1 MVKIDIDPQCDQPF
15 NIGMI
20 DRLARYEE
28 SAVLAS
34 VTVKRRMLTAQRLET
49 LAASSSAYLL
59 SPSSSSSA
67 ASKELGKGWIGYT
80 MCAKCKKYRSKVQR
94 ARNVGPKGKVQE
106 I

>member
-49 LAASSSAYLL
+49 LAASSSSHLL
-59 SPSSSSSA
+59 SPSSSSSSA
-67 ASKELGKGWIGYT
+67 SSKELDKGWICYVLCVQSARNIG
-80 MCAKCKKYRSKVQR
+80 AKC
-94 ARNVGPKGKVQE
+94 KVQE

>member
-28 SAVLAS
+28 SAVLACDS
-34 VTVKRRMLTAQRLET
+34 VKGRMLTAQRLET
-49 LAASSSAYLL
+49 LAASSSSHLL
-59 SPSSSSSA
+59 SPSSSSSSS
-67 ASKELGKGWIGYT
+67 SKELDKGWICYVL
-80 MCAKCKKYRSKVQR
+80 CVQS
-94 ARNVGPKGKVQE
+94 ASNIGPKCKVQE